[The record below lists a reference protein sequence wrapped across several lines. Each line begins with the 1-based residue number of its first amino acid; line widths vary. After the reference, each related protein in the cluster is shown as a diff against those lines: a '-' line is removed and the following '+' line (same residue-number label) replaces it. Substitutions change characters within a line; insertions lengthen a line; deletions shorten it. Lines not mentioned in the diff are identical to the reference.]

1 MNYKPN
7 TGDKN
12 SKTITLSL
20 ASDKK
25 SIYNKILKNISI
37 FTNRFSYFFSFMNF
51 MKEAIVYFNIKM
63 NFKPLGIVWFIN
75 FDEEIYATYAFRS
88 NIQAIEAIHG
98 YKLSDLCNFLYKFI
112 CNIIKTEDIQIFLS
126 FSVKLF
132 SENRLVKLLKLL
144 LFNVNLANPVQKN
157 WYIFWKQWQ

>member
-63 NFKPLGIVWFIN
+63 NFKPLGIV
-75 FDEEIYATYAFRS
+75 
-88 NIQAIEAIHG
+88 
-98 YKLSDLCNFLYKFI
+98 
-112 CNIIKTEDIQIFLS
+112 
-126 FSVKLF
+126 
-132 SENRLVKLLKLL
+132 
-144 LFNVNLANPVQKN
+144 
-157 WYIFWKQWQ
+157 